1 MKPCSIVTTLD
12 GRVRQFRQRMAHESR
27 VHATLA
33 IKLLLK
39 RKNHQSLVDVVA
51 QQAHASL
58 SPSPELRR
66 HIIDRR
72 NAALFH
78 LARDTPVERRGINN
92 DGEVRLAFVR
102 FFKQMPIES
111 ENLWQMAENLSDADD
126 RKILGVDDSVADGGA
141 HTISAHAKE
150 FERSL

>member
-1 MKPCSIVTTLD
+1 MKLCSIVTTVD

-27 VHATLA
+27 VHAALA
-33 IKLLLK
+33 IKLLFK
-39 RKNHQSLVDVVA
+39 RENHQSLVDVVA

-66 HIIDRR
+66 HIIDRG
-72 NAALFH
+72 NPALFH
-78 LARDTPVERRGINN
+78 LARDTPVECRGINN
-92 DGEVRLAFVR
+92 DGEVGLAFVR
-102 FFKQMPIES
+102 FFKQMPIEP
-111 ENLWQMAENLSDADD
+111 ENLWQMAENLGDAND
-126 RKILGVDDSVADGGA
+126 RQILRVDDSVAAGSP